1 MLAKQQGRAG
11 FTKRSGYLRMKNVS
25 ERLKQLSSVPE
36 IGTDEFNEWLKCN
49 NAMKFLFENSRDDWV
64 VIYSGMDNAFIHGV
78 LVPERAFKPLNTDD
92 LLQWKGSPCSSWRVG
107 STDISTP
114 IEPPLASFG
123 SKALAKGEQIIFI
136 RQPKDGLG
144 MQRYVE
150 INQKIIYSLKL
161 HYRHDQKAW
170 LRPDKNGDVKP
181 FIKIIE
187 QDGTFIVAFDRG
199 LISAYASLTKSI
211 LVRMFDFPS
220 FHETGEFPHTY
231 YRVSRENS
239 AESYIG
245 VQLLKSAMPK
255 KYAVELINTI
265 YENKQEYETF
275 LALDWQYSKQLV
287 NMSCSKEHYKLLPAF
302 FRQEVLSR
310 YKSDQN
316 KYKFSEHSIGE
327 GNKWSL
333 KYSINDEGQVH
344 AWLVDIGK
352 IPYDEQQH
360 LKLYNEAPRPTI
372 TNFDQEP
379 EQILASVIE
388 KGFYEAEIKGI
399 WDYTQ
404 RPLSLLKDTLCELD
418 ESQCPWWKKSTVGCI
433 DKINYPIVKSFNDS
447 EDWGREIQQLHGLL
461 VEGLQKN
468 WLESKAQELQLDIK
482 SIKKGSLNLLEKCLT
497 RLGYQDAE
505 EIVAPLRYLK
515 KLRNKVSPAHPQIK
529 EADKQEAAELK
540 RVALE
545 EHGSY
550 WKHYDR
556 LVEQCNDTFRKLA
569 EVFGQQKLEG
579 GE

>member
-1 MLAKQQGRAG
+1 
-11 FTKRSGYLRMKNVS
+11 MKNILA
-25 ERLKQLSSVPE
+25 RLQQLSSVPE

-49 NAMKFLFENSRDDWV
+49 NAMKFLFENSGNDWV

-78 LVPERAFKPLNTDD
+78 LVPDRAFKPLNTDD
-92 LLQWKGSPCSSWRVG
+92 LLQWKGSPCSSWRVD
-107 STDISTP
+107 STNTDIS

-123 SKALAKGEQIIFI
+123 SKTLAKGEQIIFT
-136 RQPKDGLG
+136 RRPENGLG

-150 INQKIIYSLKL
+150 INQKIVHALKL

-170 LRPDKNGDVKP
+170 FRPDKNGDVRP
-181 FIKIIE
+181 FIKIVE
-187 QDGTFIVAFDRG
+187 QDETCIVAFDRG
-199 LISAYASLTKSI
+199 LISAYASLTKSV
-211 LVRMFDFPS
+211 LVRMFDFPA
-220 FHETGEFPHTY
+220 FHEAEEFPHTY
-231 YRVSRENS
+231 YHVSRENS

-255 KYAVELINTI
+255 KYAAELIDTI
-265 YENKQEYETF
+265 YESKQEYENF
-275 LALDWQYSKQLV
+275 LALDWQHSKQIV
-287 NMSCSKEHYKLLPAF
+287 EVSCSPDVYKLLPAF

-316 KYKFSEHSIGE
+316 KYNFSEYSVGE
-327 GNKWSL
+327 GREWSL

-388 KGFYEAEIKGI
+388 KGFYEAEIKGS

-404 RPLSLLKDTLCELD
+404 RPISLLKGTLRQLD
-418 ESQCPWWKKSTVGCI
+418 ESQCPWWKKSTSDCI
-433 DKINYPIVKSFNDS
+433 DKINYPIAKSFNDS

-461 VEGLQKN
+461 VEGLQES
-468 WLESKAQELQLDIK
+468 WLKSKAQELQLDIEDV
-482 SIKKGSLNLLEKCLT
+482 KGLLNLLEECLT
-497 RLGYQDAE
+497 GLGYQDAE

-529 EADKQEAAELK
+529 EAHKQEAARLK
-540 RVALE
+540 REALAE
-545 EHGSY
+545 YGSY
-550 WKHYDR
+550 WKHYDH
-556 LVEQCNDTFRKLA
+556 LVGKCNHAFRKLV
-569 EVFGQQKLEG
+569 EVFGQQKLES